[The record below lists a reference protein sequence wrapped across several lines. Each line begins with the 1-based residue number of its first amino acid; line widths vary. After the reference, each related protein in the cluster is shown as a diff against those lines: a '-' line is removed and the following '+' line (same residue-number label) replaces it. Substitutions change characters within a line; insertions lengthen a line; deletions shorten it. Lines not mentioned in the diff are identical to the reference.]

1 MIGYALLA
9 LAALTTAYFVT
20 RSASAAP
27 LPNFIKIVTSEES
40 GARYQ
45 TLDMDTHA
53 AGTFAETESKYKFVS
68 EKSAP
73 ATTLA
78 DGSKSSTKYEL
89 VGEYAPDGER
99 LLSRQN
105 ALIGTRAARVLWRL
119 DDIVAIVSGRPPKN
133 VTVRV
138 IVDPTLDDRALV
150 LEGSPWVLTR
160 TILK

>member
-20 RSASAAP
+20 RSAGAAP
-27 LPNFIKIVTSEES
+27 LPNFIKIVTSGES

-53 AGTFAETESKYKFVS
+53 AATFAETESKYKFVS
-68 EKSAP
+68 EK
-73 ATTLA
+73 
-78 DGSKSSTKYEL
+78 
-89 VGEYAPDGER
+89 
-99 LLSRQN
+99 
-105 ALIGTRAARVLWRL
+105 IGKRAARVLWRL
-119 DDIVAIVSGRPPKN
+119 DDVIAIVSGRPPKD

-138 IVDPTLDDRALV
+138 LIDPTLDDRSLV